1 MIRFKSATN
10 AAVLPLEGACDTRV
24 TVFAESLDLMRVV
37 AGFVAAFREP
47 INWAGS
53 MISVAWSG
61 RFLKAVVINS
71 GEKKAM
77 PHKPTM
83 PATPRQTPTIR
94 FLRQRGSL
102 KRSPI
107 EPTALAPL
115 LAAASA
121 LARFQ
126 GSGSRRIR
134 IMGTAKRAGKTL
146 TNE

>member
-83 PATPRQTPTIR
+83 PATPRQIPTSV
-94 FLRQRGSL
+94 LRRHRGWRN
-102 KRSPI
+102 RSAI
-107 EPTALAPL
+107 EPTGLDVPPR
-115 LAAASA
+115 AASA

-126 GSGSRRIR
+126 ASGSFKIKS
-134 IMGTAKRAGKTL
+134 IGTA
-146 TNE
+146 N